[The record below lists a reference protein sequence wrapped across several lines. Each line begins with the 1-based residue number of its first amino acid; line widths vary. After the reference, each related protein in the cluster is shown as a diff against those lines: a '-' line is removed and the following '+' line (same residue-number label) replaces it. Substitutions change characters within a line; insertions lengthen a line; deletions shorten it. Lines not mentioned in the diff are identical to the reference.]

1 LAPPHAAAPQG
12 APTASASWNTPTP
25 QANTANA
32 APQRLGAVER
42 ADSVGVVA
50 SVAAVPPRNGTLLR
64 LFFGGL
70 LGIDECRQILAD
82 ARERAVEQLAVLTP
96 IRQGL
101 EAEIAR
107 DPDARFRL
115 ITVLAGQHSA
125 RAAIAWADE
134 SLALLD
140 AA

>member
-1 LAPPHAAAPQG
+1 
-12 APTASASWNTPTP
+12 
-25 QANTANA
+25 
-32 APQRLGAVER
+32 
-42 ADSVGVVA
+42 VGVVA